1 MIRAWGHSGKLESY
15 YKCVKHSELTN
26 VVYQRERY
34 CLDGDSGDNIIPSLW
49 LPLFRVISLLSLFME
64 VGRFKFSELL
74 NMTNLSENKS
84 QDKLP
89 TAVLDVHFN
98 ALADVA
104 FHMELKGI

>member
-15 YKCVKHSELTN
+15 CKCVKDSELTN
-26 VVYQRERY
+26 VYQRERY
-34 CLDGDSGDNIIPSLW
+34 CLDEDPGHYIIPSLW

-74 NMTNLSENKS
+74 NMTNLPENKS

-104 FHMELKGI
+104 FHMEVKGI